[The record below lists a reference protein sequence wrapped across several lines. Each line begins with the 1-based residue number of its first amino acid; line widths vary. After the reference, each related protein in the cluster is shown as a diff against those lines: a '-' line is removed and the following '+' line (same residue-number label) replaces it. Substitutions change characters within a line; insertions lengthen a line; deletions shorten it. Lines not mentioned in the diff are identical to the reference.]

1 MNAPAAGTNYCTC
14 RCVALQVSADW
25 ERASLQLG
33 QQYSQQYSQPSSKP
47 GPAAATEGGGGGGGG
62 FINTSLV
69 GGDEESQ
76 EFDDLIFALKTG
88 EDAVGLHSLP
98 LVGRPM
104 TSNSPEKPDWNFP
117 LAGRAAT

>member
-1 MNAPAAGTNYCTC
+1 M
-14 RCVALQVSADW
+14 SADW

-33 QQYSQQYSQPSSKP
+33 QQYGQQYNQPSSKP
-47 GPAAATEGGGGGGGG
+47 GAAATAGDGGGGEGGGG

-88 EDAVGLHSLP
+88 EDAVISPSLS
-98 LVGRPM
+98 LASRHM
-104 TSNSPEKPDWNFP
+104 TSDSHQDWKFP
-117 LAGRAAT
+117 LGGRAAT